1 MSKEIKKAGQPQT
14 ARKLSLHPLAVPL
27 RPTASKYL
35 QEKWD
40 KAAYDMH
47 RKRVMTAKPVVNT
60 GPPKTYSYL
69 TPKQKNRKT
78 ESLRTLEIQRENDRL
93 REKISYIMSTP
104 GKIDNWNFYEK
115 KSLGEKKQQMEMLR
129 IAQENQKIQVKLS
142 QCKPFYSVRAWHE
155 DWLKTTEVMERISH
169 YPRDRANQQKGQ
181 EKSSKVSRKCGAKQ
195 KKKNEQQGRGCRNT
209 DNFKPNALPNEKRN
223 ERKKSQDTPK
233 NPGPK

>member
-1 MSKEIKKAGQPQT
+1 VYKTDGD
-14 ARKLSLHPLAVPL
+14 VPL

-69 TPKQKNRKT
+69 TPKQKNRKVT

-115 KSLGEKKQQMEMLR
+115 KRS
-129 IAQENQKIQVKLS
+129 VKFCNNRVRTIG

-169 YPRDRANQQKGQ
+169 YPRDRANQQK
-181 EKSSKVSRKCGAKQ
+181 VSFSFFLVRKTSNKEEDAGTQITLNQMHYQMRKGM
-195 KKKNEQQGRGCRNT
+195 KERNHKIHPRIQVL
-209 DNFKPNALPNEKRN
+209 NK
-223 ERKKSQDTPK
+223 
-233 NPGPK
+233 